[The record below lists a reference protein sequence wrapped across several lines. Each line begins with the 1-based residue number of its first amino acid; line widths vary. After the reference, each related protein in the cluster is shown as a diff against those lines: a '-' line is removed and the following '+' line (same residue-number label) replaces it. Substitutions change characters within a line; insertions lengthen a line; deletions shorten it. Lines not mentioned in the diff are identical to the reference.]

1 MLFYRFFILY
11 GYAVFL
17 NHAAPVSF
25 QNILNSASPYVAE
38 ETDCA
43 AVIST
48 VPMVFPS
55 NVYVRVPM
63 TSPSFTG
70 AVTVS
75 GRVSCF
81 SMLAVSTGSKNKVE
95 NSFA

>member
-25 QNILNSASPYVAE
+25 RNILNSASPYVAE

-70 AVTVS
+70 ACD
-75 GRVSCF
+75 CF
-81 SMLAVSTGSKNKVE
+81 RESQLFFDAGGIDR
-95 NSFA
+95 F